1 MRRLTS
7 LLILALTTSFSTAA
21 LANNSGYAALG
32 YAFSKVEPKNSR
44 KGANVDALQFG
55 FGGWFN
61 HQQTFGAEGR
71 IALGIN
77 DGKFTDQS
85 GNRPKTEISRYYGG
99 YFRAQ
104 FPNTLPVRPYGLLG
118 VTRVE
123 TKIKPVNGNNSSR
136 DYNDVSLGFGVD
148 LDLAPNIFVFAEY
161 LRVSDRSSKQV
172 SNFTIGMGGRF

>member
-1 MRRLTS
+1 MRRLTA
-7 LLILALTTSFSTAA
+7 LLITTFIMTATPTA
-21 LANNSGYAALG
+21 FANNNGFATLG

-44 KGANVDALQFG
+44 KGANVDALQFD

-77 DGKFTDQS
+77 DGKFTQQNGS
-85 GNRPKTEISRYYGG
+85 RAKTEISRYYGG
-99 YFRAQ
+99 YLRAQ

-123 TKIKPVNGNNSSR
+123 TKIKPGNGRNSSR
-136 DYNDVSLGFGVD
+136 DYNDISLGFGLDV
-148 LDLAPNIFVFAEY
+148 DLAPNVFVFAEY

>member
-1 MRRLTS
+1 MRHFTS
-7 LLILALTTSFSTAA
+7 LLILALAA
-21 LANNSGYAALG
+21 YLPQAAFANNNGYAAMG
-32 YAFSKVEPKNSR
+32 YAFSKVEPKNSK

-77 DGKFTDQS
+77 DGKFTPATGPKQ
-85 GNRPKTEISRYYGG
+85 KTEISRYYGA
-99 YFRAQ
+99 YLRAQ

-123 TKIKPVNGNNSSR
+123 TKIKPGNGNNSSR
-136 DYNDVSLGFGVD
+136 DYNDVSLGFGAD
-148 LDLAPNIFVFAEY
+148 LDLAPNVFVFAEY